1 MESFV
6 IPNPRRVAVIESEA
20 DIARSP
26 EDVFDYCSD
35 PTNEPQWNVKMKDV
49 QKLTEGPFGIGA
61 RYRMKFVFGPTV
73 MSECVRLERPN
84 VWEMLGGSRVM
95 RSGWR
100 GRVLPSPAGAH
111 LVLRMELEL
120 RGLLAHA
127 TPLLRRRMRPELER
141 DIATI
146 KATLQGAERPPERP
160 RGAEAG

>member
-6 IPNPRRVAVIESEA
+6 IPNPRRIVVIESEA

-35 PTNEPQWNVKMKDV
+35 PANEPQWNVKMKGV
-49 QKLTEGPFGIGA
+49 QKLTEGPFGIGT
-61 RYRMKFVFGPTV
+61 RYRMEFVSGPPVT
-73 MSECVRLERPN
+73 SECVRLERPN

-100 GRVLPSPAGAH
+100 GRVLPSPAGAR
-111 LVLRMELEL
+111 LVLRMEIEL
-120 RGLLAHA
+120 RGLLALG

-146 KATLQGAERPPERP
+146 RATLERAGGPPERP
-160 RGAEAG
+160 PGAEAD